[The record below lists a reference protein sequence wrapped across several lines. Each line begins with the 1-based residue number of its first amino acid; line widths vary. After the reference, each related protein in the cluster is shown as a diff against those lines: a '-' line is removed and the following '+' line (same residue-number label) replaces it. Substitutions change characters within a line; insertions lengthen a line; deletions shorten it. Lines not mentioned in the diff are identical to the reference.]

1 MDFIGN
7 FANISFESSFTLEI
21 RGFHY
26 QNKCSSGLIFK
37 THRVLT
43 KIKRKKAPGSKQSH
57 F

>member
-7 FANISFESSFTLEI
+7 FVNISFESSFTLEI

-37 THRVLT
+37 THHVLT
-43 KIKRKKAPGSKQSH
+43 KIKRKKGPGSK
-57 F
+57 